1 MGILQENK
9 SGYAS
14 PKQREVLIQLTGHP
28 IIRGN
33 FFLTGGTALS
43 VFYLGHRVSE
53 DLDLFATDPLNLS
66 EIDFW
71 IKTQWPGQSVIIKEA
86 PSFLSFLIR
95 EVKVDL
101 VIDPL
106 SVKEER
112 PKMFF
117 ENGSFLWVDTLNN
130 IVTNKFCAIVSRM
143 EPKDFID
150 FYLILQ
156 NYPNFEIKD
165 LYQNSRRKDAI
176 FDDPPTAAYQIENG
190 IAFIKENP
198 SLWPQ
203 TYIPIDRQLFSE
215 FYQKIAMWIYGQVTF
230 EVK

>member
-1 MGILQENK
+1 MGTLQENK
-9 SGYAS
+9 NGYAS
-14 PKQREVLIQLTGHP
+14 QNQREVLIQLTGHP
-28 IIRGN
+28 IIREG

-53 DLDLFATDPLNLS
+53 DLDLFATDPLDLS

-71 IKTQWPGQSVIIKEA
+71 IKSQWPGQSVKIKEG
-86 PSFLSFLIR
+86 PFFLSLLIR

-112 PKMFF
+112 LKMVF
-117 ENGSFLWVDTLNN
+117 ENGSSLWVDTLSN
-130 IVTNKFCAIVSRM
+130 IVTNKFCAIISRI

-150 FYLILQ
+150 FYLILR
-156 NYPNFEIKD
+156 NSPDFEIND
-165 LYQNSRRKDAI
+165 FYQKSRLKDAI

-203 TYIPIDRQLFSE
+203 TYIPVDRQEFFE
-215 FYQKIAMWIYGQVTF
+215 FYKKIAMWIYGL
-230 EVK
+230 VKI